1 MLSGLLNNISTLYPL
16 ASLQSTVQ
24 IVLEVLIG
32 WFEEHDFV
40 SQLVSSSPI
49 IHFVASGCFMITQL
63 CGMISMCDC
72 GLFFFFCDRVAGC
85 MPCWPAWRSPCCLE
99 PTRPFDSWPGDV
111 LSSVARW

>member
-1 MLSGLLNNISTLYPL
+1 MYTIMLSGLLNNISTLYPL

-40 SQLVSSSPI
+40 PQLVSSSPN

-72 GLFFFFCDRVAGC
+72 GLFFFFAIGSLAVCLVGLPGEAPAAWSPLVHSTAGQEMC
-85 MPCWPAWRSPCCLE
+85 SAP
-99 PTRPFDSWPGDV
+99 
-111 LSSVARW
+111 